1 MIGENLLALRK
12 MNRMTQEEVADRI
25 GVSRQAVA
33 KWESG
38 ESLPD
43 IEKSRSL
50 ARLFAVS
57 LDDLIDY
64 TPAETGLAT
73 PPPRGKHIF
82 GVVTIGDKG
91 QIVIPQKARKI
102 FDLKPGDRLVVL
114 GDDSQGLALIKEEGL
129 LHLMSAIRDLG
140 GNTK

>member
-12 MNRMTQEEVADRI
+12 INRMTQEEVAEKI

-43 IEKSRSL
+43 IEKAQSL
-50 ARLFAVS
+50 ARLFGVS
-57 LDDLIDY
+57 LDELMDY
-64 TPAETGLAT
+64 TPAETGLST
-73 PPPRGKHIF
+73 PPPKGKYIF

-91 QIVIPQKARKI
+91 QVVIPQKARKI
-102 FDLKPGDRLVVL
+102 FALKPGDRLVVL
-114 GDDSQGLALIKEEGL
+114 GDDNHGLAMIKEEGL
-129 LHLMSAIRDLG
+129 LHLMSAIRDMG
-140 GNTK
+140 GK